1 MRTMTVATVTKETVP
16 MGVALE
22 MGSNGHVKNRSTI
35 AKPVGQCTGFTYY
48 VTESFLSQKDTTVTI
63 NSLYSPLPVRRQE
76 FERNSKREFGKAL
89 ALLHAYALGP
99 CCSGPGVRLTVSNQ
113 MDKGFVVSLTDLI
126 YPLDSFFK
134 AEICADPHHWNTNHS
149 RVHDRTLGS
158 QGIGQHCRS

>member
-63 NSLYSPLPVRRQE
+63 NSLYSPLPIRRQE
-76 FERNSKREFGKAL
+76 FERIPSVSSEKPSRCYTRML
-89 ALLHAYALGP
+89 WVRVALGQA
-99 CCSGPGVRLTVSNQ
+99 CV
-113 MDKGFVVSLTDLI
+113 
-126 YPLDSFFK
+126 
-134 AEICADPHHWNTNHS
+134 
-149 RVHDRTLGS
+149 
-158 QGIGQHCRS
+158 